1 MHHLITELRSATM
14 CALLKNTKHK
24 KFFTQEEFE
33 ANKGIIYR
41 INSATDTLTKNLDD
55 GYKKQKEK

>member
-1 MHHLITELRSATM
+1 VPP
-14 CALLKNTKHK
+14 CAPYSKTPTKHK

-41 INSATDTLTKNLDD
+41 INSAADTLTKNLKD
-55 GYKKQKEK
+55 EN